1 MSGLLLTGAFS
12 LDQSS
17 KGFAVGTDMVK
28 TVKSAVTT
36 ADRPS
41 LAIQQSFTYYIEVM
55 YDINSKVIYT
65 DSSLDNAD
73 DSYGLTGF
81 TVTNHTHPTPNLSLP
96 SAVGIDVPAGNI
108 SATAGSGV
116 SGSGSFP
123 VTLTINLSSTGL
135 MTSTCSISGS
145 SVTASVAEDPTK
157 AQVVHWPTIDGSPVV
172 SSTTADKL
180 SDVITASELNTEY
193 ADTLDAINVQY
204 NNVNMLSAWSITIDS
219 VSQETNNS
227 LSRYA
232 QDRNK
237 AGQSSIFDAG
247 QKIVCSVSRPYNI
260 VFDDYN
266 NDPVL
271 IADGTIYGVITQSS

>member
-12 LDQSS
+12 LDRSPIY
-17 KGFAVGTDMVK
+17 AVGTDMVK
-28 TVKSAVTT
+28 TVTSAVRT

-41 LAIQQSFTYYIEVM
+41 LAIQQSFTYYIEVE
-55 YDINSKVIYT
+55 YDINSKVLYK
-65 DSSLDNAD
+65 DNSSVDNGD
-73 DSYGLTGF
+73 DAYGLGEIS
-81 TVTNHTHPTPNLSLP
+81 VSNLTHPTPKLSLP
-96 SAVGIDVPAGNI
+96 SAVGVDVPAGNI

-145 SVTASVAEDPTK
+145 SVTASAAEDPTK

-180 SDVITASELNTEY
+180 SDVITAAELNTEY
-193 ADTLDAINVQY
+193 ADTLKSINDNY
-204 NNVNMLSAWSITIDS
+204 NNINMLSAWSITIDS

-227 LSRYA
+227 LSKYA

-260 VFDDYN
+260 VLDDYN
-266 NDPVL
+266 NDPVV
-271 IADGTIYGVITQSS
+271 IVEGTIYGVITQS